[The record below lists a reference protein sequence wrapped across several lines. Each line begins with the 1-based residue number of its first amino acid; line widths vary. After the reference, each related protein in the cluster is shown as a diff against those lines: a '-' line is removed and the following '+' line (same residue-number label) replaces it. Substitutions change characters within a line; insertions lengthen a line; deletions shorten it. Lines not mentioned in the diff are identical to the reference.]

1 MTTQSNFVPAE
12 VLREEA
18 DLLRVLL
25 AEAHSRIRELQ
36 AQVADLSTA
45 LLTITLNDRRF
56 ATASRA
62 DGSGDREHRRA
73 LFSAPVPGTDRR
85 GRQSRRGF
93 SFRG

>member
-1 MTTQSNFVPAE
+1 MTTQPNFLPADA
-12 VLREEA
+12 LREEA

-25 AEAHSRIRELQ
+25 ADAHSRIRELQ

-56 ATASRA
+56 ATGSRP

-73 LFSAPVPGTDRR
+73 IFCAPVSGTDRR
-85 GRQSRRGF
+85 GREGRRGF

>member
-1 MTTQSNFVPAE
+1 MTTRSNFVPADT
-12 VLREEA
+12 LREEA

-25 AEAHSRIRELQ
+25 ADAHSRIRELQ

-56 ATASRA
+56 ANGSRA

-73 LFSAPVPGTDRR
+73 LSAPIPGPDRR

>member
-1 MTTQSNFVPAE
+1 MTTQSNIVPAD

-18 DLLRVLL
+18 ELLRVLL
-25 AEAHSRIRELQ
+25 ADAHGRIRELQ

-56 ATASRA
+56 AAGSRA

-73 LFSAPVPGTDRR
+73 LFSAPIPGTDRR
-85 GRQSRRGF
+85 GRKSRRGL

>member
-1 MTTQSNFVPAE
+1 MTTQSNFVPADA
-12 VLREEA
+12 LREEA

-25 AEAHSRIRELQ
+25 ADAHSRIRELQ

-45 LLTITLNDRRF
+45 LLRITLNDRRF
-56 ATASRA
+56 ATGSRS
-62 DGSGDREHRRA
+62 DGDREHRRA

-85 GRQSRRGF
+85 GRESRRGF